1 MQIDWNEVV
10 YYKNG
15 TLYRRSTDRPL
26 LNRGSSGH
34 LQFSHKDKWY
44 LVSRVIWE
52 LFNGS
57 IPEGMLVAYKDRS
70 LPLDPR
76 IENLRLQTR
85 AQISAKRRTKLGGLK
100 GVSSTKYGRYFV
112 RVGAGG
118 THRYVGIYDT
128 PQQAADVASSIRSQ
142 LYGD

>member
-26 LNRGSSGH
+26 LNRGSRGR
-34 LQFSHKDKWY
+34 LQFSHKGKWY

-85 AQISAKRRTKLGGLK
+85 AQLSAKRRTKLGGLK
-100 GVSSTKYGRYFV
+100 GVSSTKYGKYFV
-112 RVGAGG
+112 QVGAAGG
-118 THRYVGIYDT
+118 HRYVGVYDT
-128 PQQAADVASSIRSQ
+128 LQQAADAADSTRSQ